1 MGRHIHIHWGGKV
14 KLHSA
19 YYEGKLQNKSI
30 FTYLNIPIIK
40 HSFLVFQYYSNAPQ
54 QENKNHKTKN
64 TPQKIHQ
71 ALAFRS
77 SFSKEQTQKTDE
89 TLLLSCVPTLNKVH
103 I

>member
-1 MGRHIHIHWGGKV
+1 MHRN
-14 KLHSA
+14 S
-19 YYEGKLQNKSI
+19 
-30 FTYLNIPIIK
+30 
-40 HSFLVFQYYSNAPQ
+40 
-54 QENKNHKTKN
+54 KTK
-64 TPQKIHQ
+64 TTKPKIHPQKIHQ